1 MHNELFLCVEVC
13 FSIPNKICCLLNEL
27 FDSSINRDLYFLQRF
42 DGKVFNIELYCGCT
56 CLISYHKVVL

>member
-27 FDSSINRDLYFLQRF
+27 FDSSINRDLYFCNVLTV
-42 DGKVFNIELYCGCT
+42 KCSILSCT
-56 CLISYHKVVL
+56 VAVLVLSVITK

>member
-27 FDSSINRDLYFLQRF
+27 FDSSINRDLYFCNVLTV
-42 DGKVFNIELYCGCT
+42 KSSILSCT
-56 CLISYHKVVL
+56 CVISYHKVVL